1 MLGNIGSVELF
12 VIMVTILLVFGAK
25 RIPEIARALGSG
37 IREFREAGRAIKN
50 EFRLDEDVQSDRTS
64 RAGRQ
69 NGPES
74 RAERRSTAHRTER
87 PREGGIVPPMAG
99 DPPVMPESSEDASS
113 VPS

>member
-64 RAGRQ
+64 RAGRRD
-69 NGPES
+69 GPEP
-74 RAERRSTAHRTER
+74 RAERRSTVHRTER
-87 PREGGIVPPMAG
+87 PREGGIPPMAG